1 MDPGFWA
8 PAGREDLKNWE
19 RVCAVLEIGEISLG
33 GANGGDLF
41 NIYGWI
47 MQKRDPV
54 YGGGQKDPVSSCI

>member
-1 MDPGFWA
+1 M
-8 PAGREDLKNWE
+8 
-19 RVCAVLEIGEISLG
+19 LEIGEISLG